1 VYSLPHLEGLM
12 GLTDSQSHNAVVTK
26 TELIKLKRKE
36 KYKKKRQ
43 KENKRKDQ
51 TENGKKSQHHLTVV
65 IMVSFG
71 TIQHEE

>member
-1 VYSLPHLEGLM
+1 MQLSPRLSLLNE
-12 GLTDSQSHNAVVTK
+12 
-26 TELIKLKRKE
+26 KE
-36 KYKKKRQ
+36 KKNKKERQ